1 MQKLNI
7 FYAEIVKFG
16 LILIH
21 LSLFWANGGKKI
33 YGGEMSHALCGTQ
46 LQITEIVFTL
56 FKKNQI
62 FFEVTNKI
70 NTKYIENYKVHQ
82 AIN

>member
-1 MQKLNI
+1 
-7 FYAEIVKFG
+7 
-16 LILIH
+16 
-21 LSLFWANGGKKI
+21 
-33 YGGEMSHALCGTQ
+33 MSHALCGTQ